1 MRNRE
6 KLKKD
11 VTISSSELV
20 DFLKQERLYVRDNAI
35 VNSSTNV
42 LSLTDANETS
52 ISWIGYDKYDIENL
66 KSNILIVNQSFQN
79 SSDIK
84 TIIYTTNP
92 KLAIVLIINHFFL
105 EVVTTEYISKLASID
120 SSAKIGKN
128 CIINEY
134 VVIGENCIIGDNVT
148 LYPSVVLYP
157 ETIIGDNVIINAGA
171 TIGQDGLGH
180 IEDLEG
186 NYIQFPHVGRVIIQ
200 RDVVIGSGTCI
211 DRGVLSDTVVGEGT
225 KIDNYCT
232 IAHNVKVG
240 KKCLITGKA
249 CISGSATIEDGVYI
263 GPNSV
268 IIGNITI
275 GKNAVIGMGAI
286 IRKDVKASTTMVPF
300 EAMEKRVYIK
310 ALRKIK
316 N

>member
-11 VTISSSELV
+11 VTVSSSEIV
-20 DFLKQERLYVRDNAI
+20 DFLKQEKLYVRDNAI
-35 VNSSTNV
+35 VNSSTDV
-42 LSLTDANETS
+42 LSLTDTNETS
-52 ISWIGYDKYDIENL
+52 ISWIGYDKYDIESL

-79 SSDIK
+79 SSDSK

-92 KLAIVLIINHFFL
+92 KLAIVLIINHFFI
-105 EVVTTEYISKLASID
+105 EVATTEYISKLASID

-157 ETIIGDNVIINAGA
+157 ETIIGDNVIIDAGT
-171 TIGQDGLGH
+171 TIGQESLGH
-180 IEDLEG
+180 IQDLEG
-186 NYIQFPHVGRVIIQ
+186 NYIQFPHIGRVIIE
-200 RDVVIGSGTCI
+200 DNVVVGANTSI
-211 DRGVLSDTVVGEGT
+211 DRGVLTDTIIGEGT
-225 KIDNYCT
+225 KIDNNCA
-232 IAHNVKVG
+232 IGHNVKIG
-240 KKCLITGKA
+240 KRCLITGKA
-249 CISGSATIEDGVYI
+249 GIAGSVTIEDSAYI

-268 IIGNITI
+268 IIENTTI

-300 EAMEKRVYIK
+300 NAMEKRVYIK